1 MCIRDRSSTIFSNN
15 YRSST
20 YWQRSGAYLRLRHV
34 QLGYTLTSPF
44 LNKMKIKNMYL
55 YVNATNLFTISK
67 LNGLFDAE
75 MNTMNNYPITKTVN
89 VGLKVSL

>member
-1 MCIRDRSSTIFSNN
+1 
-15 YRSST
+15 
-20 YWQRSGAYLRLRHV
+20 
-34 QLGYTLTSPF
+34 
-44 LNKMKIKNMYL
+44 MKIKNMYL